1 MLKQFFNKL
10 DLYKN
15 YLVIYYNLITILVV
29 FYLEYRKFYIRENLK
44 ILQNLNCAIFYIN
57 IIYFGNFKKVS
68 IYLEYNLKN
77 IVKIILIKF
86 RFDLILNYNL

>member
-1 MLKQFFNKL
+1 LLKQFFNKL